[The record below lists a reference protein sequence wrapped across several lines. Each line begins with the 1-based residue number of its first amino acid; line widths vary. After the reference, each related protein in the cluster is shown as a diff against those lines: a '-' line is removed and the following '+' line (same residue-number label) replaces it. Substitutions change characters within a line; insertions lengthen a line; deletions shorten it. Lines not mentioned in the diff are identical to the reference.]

1 MSEDKV
7 YLAGIGQAVFLACT
21 STRLAGDL
29 MAVSPEAV
37 TINYVQYPALGRFEA
52 IVFTLG
58 RASSSPAVSKMAE
71 LDGLINPSVGDEGQV
86 VAVSKT
92 GPASRMALFALFKLK
107 RHDRIKILGAGGA
120 INQAVSVALMLTRG
134 QLAKTPVGIEHIGLT
149 DVDSPTGENK
159 KTTGINIYLRKDFAT
174 SYPEEHL
181 KIIEQIQSGQ
191 VA

>member
-1 MSEDKV
+1 MSEEKV

-29 MAVSPEAV
+29 MAVSPEEV
-37 TINYVQYPALGRFEA
+37 SINYVQYPSLGRFEA
-52 IVFTLG
+52 IVFTLAKG
-58 RASSSPAVSKMAE
+58 TYSAVASKMTE
-71 LDGLINPSVGDEGQV
+71 LDGQINPSVGDAGQV
-86 VAVSKT
+86 IAVSKE

-134 QLAKTPVGIEHIGLT
+134 QLAKTPVGIEFIGLT
-149 DVDSPTGENK
+149 DVAAPSGDK
-159 KTTGINIYLRKDFAT
+159 KTTGINIYLKKDLAT
-174 SYPEEHL
+174 TYPEEHL